1 MSKPKIVNSFSGGR
15 TSAVMTKLLNDQ
27 YGDTHDI
34 VNIFANTGSEHENTL
49 KFVDQCDKHFGWNLI
64 WVEAVVNPE
73 KGKGIRHKVVD
84 FDSAA
89 RDGEPLEADF
99 AKHGL
104 PGPGWLHCTRDT
116 KELPIKDY
124 VKDVMGWKWGDYWI
138 SIGIRADEMDRISQN
153 REKLRFMYPLA
164 DAGWTKED
172 VKSECASW
180 PFDLDL
186 KGEHYGNCFSGDTK
200 FITPSGSKTLSSM
213 RGQMVSVLTREGWE
227 YAEINSFGVQDLLEV
242 TLQNGSNTKTIKATP
257 DHKWFTPKYK
267 SSYQHVCERTT
278 SELEVGSKLIS
289 CFSKEFDPDVVGI
302 VHGFTFGDGSLEGKY
317 CRVYIDDCKSEIRQF
332 FHGRG
337 YTEQSNNRLGRV
349 EPHFKDL
356 PSLLSGQDYKA
367 GFLAGLI
374 ASDGSVGQEV
384 SISNK
389 SEEVIDGIIEI
400 AKSIGMIAKKAKP
413 LRRDTNYK
421 KDAELFQCTIPNACV
436 PDNMILRSFHL
447 SSRPT
452 RRTNPKMWEV
462 VSIASVD
469 AEEVFCATVISGLSE
484 FTLDGGILTHN
495 CTWCWKKSLRK
506 HLTLAKESPEV
517 FDFPRRMEE
526 KYSRIL
532 SANAEVENRHM
543 FRNNMT
549 TVDILEM
556 ARTKDFEPY
565 RDIDQSQMFS
575 TASYDV
581 FLDTGSAC
589 GESCE
594 IGADE

>member
-186 KGEHYGNCFSGDTK
+186 KGEHYGNC
-200 FITPSGSKTLSSM
+200 
-213 RGQMVSVLTREGWE
+213 
-227 YAEINSFGVQDLLEV
+227 
-242 TLQNGSNTKTIKATP
+242 
-257 DHKWFTPKYK
+257 
-267 SSYQHVCERTT
+267 
-278 SELEVGSKLIS
+278 
-289 CFSKEFDPDVVGI
+289 
-302 VHGFTFGDGSLEGKY
+302 
-317 CRVYIDDCKSEIRQF
+317 
-332 FHGRG
+332 
-337 YTEQSNNRLGRV
+337 
-349 EPHFKDL
+349 
-356 PSLLSGQDYKA
+356 
-367 GFLAGLI
+367 
-374 ASDGSVGQEV
+374 
-384 SISNK
+384 
-389 SEEVIDGIIEI
+389 
-400 AKSIGMIAKKAKP
+400 
-413 LRRDTNYK
+413 
-421 KDAELFQCTIPNACV
+421 
-436 PDNMILRSFHL
+436 
-447 SSRPT
+447 
-452 RRTNPKMWEV
+452 
-462 VSIASVD
+462 
-469 AEEVFCATVISGLSE
+469 
-484 FTLDGGILTHN
+484 
-495 CTWCWKKSLRK
+495 TWCWKKSLRK

-526 KYSRIL
+526 KYSHITTLNDPNSSRQ
-532 SANAEVENRHM
+532 M
-543 FRNNMT
+543 FRKNMT